1 LSGTGFVNGVYAID
15 IDTNLNRLY
24 AGGFFNQY
32 NGTNVFGFTAL
43 DLDNGNILGTPFN
56 TTLVNGSVIDV
67 FVQNDSKVLLGGT
80 FTTYSGVSQNRLTR
94 INSNGFRDTSFNI
107 GTGFNNTIEVVMVDT
122 NNKVLVGGEFTQF
135 NGNNKGGIVRLNS
148 DGSLDTT
155 FSGLTTGFSG
165 GTIIPFRLVNEIL
178 EYGGKYYVSGNWSTY
193 NGSPVP
199 DIVRLNQDGSLDTTF
214 SAITYSAATRIIAL
228 GIQSTGKIIVSDD
241 SNMRRLNT
249 DGSLDLT
256 FTTSSVSPEANTIEI
271 LGNDKILAG
280 GRIFGVGITRYN
292 VNGGIDTTFNPPTMG
307 IINQVRRGVNSIVVK
322 DGCYFI
328 AGDWFSI
335 DNTVSLN
342 IARLFDN
349 GSLNI
354 CSPTQLPSPT
364 PTRTP
369 TQTPTNT
376 STTTPTNTS
385 TTTQTPTQTTTQ
397 TPTQTTPEC
406 ECFSALTYSYS
417 GVPFVQPIIIAYYC
431 DGSEPLVIVA
441 NGSDTNNIA
450 TRSCIANGGFTSYS
464 ASTYAYNI
472 SLSGCCGPDVTN
484 TPTPS
489 TTQNLTPT
497 PTNTQTQTPSPTSEV
512 IPSPTPTNTSTPT
525 TTPSNTQ
532 TQTPSPTSE
541 TIPSPTPTNTSTST
555 NTPTPSITPPSDN
568 CVCYEY
574 ENTGDPEEVNA
585 ISWLD
590 CNNQF
595 QQIDNIPY
603 ETGGYFCA
611 ILGSV
616 TETEGIIYSQVD
628 ESFCGGC
635 FPSPSPTP
643 TNTQTPTGT
652 SSVSPSPTPTTTPTP
667 TGVPGPECIQV
678 IAEVTAPT
686 PQTGSNNV
694 YGAKVSLSP
703 FPVDE
708 DVVVDGYLQNDDT
721 LDTYTFT
728 LTILGGTEYAETSG
742 YPLVT
747 GPATTASI
755 FITSI
760 TPTSVTYNGVLTPI
774 CGL

>member
-24 AGGFFNQY
+24 AGGLFNQY

-56 TTLVNGSVIDV
+56 TTLLNEPVNDI
-67 FVQNDSKVLLGGT
+67 FVQNDSKVLLGGE

-107 GTGFNNTIEVVMVDT
+107 GTGFNNTVEIVMVDT

-135 NGNNKGGIVRLNS
+135 NGNNKGGLVRLNS

-165 GTIIPFRLVNEIL
+165 ATPIPFRLVNEIL

-241 SNMRRLNT
+241 TNMRRLNT

-271 LGNDKILAG
+271 LGDDKILAG
-280 GRIFGVGITRYN
+280 GRIFGVGIRRYN

-307 IINQVRRGVNSIVVK
+307 IVNQVRRGVNSIVVAN
-322 DGCYFI
+322 GCYFI

-376 STTTPTNTS
+376 STTT
-385 TTTQTPTQTTTQ
+385 Q

-417 GVPFVQPIIIAYYC
+417 GVPFVQPIIIAYHC
-431 DGSEPLVIVA
+431 DGSEPLTIVA

-497 PTNTQTQTPSPTSEV
+497 PT
-512 IPSPTPTNTSTPT
+512 PTNTSTPT
-525 TTPSNTQ
+525 QTQTSTPTQ
-532 TQTPSPTSE
+532 TQTSTQGLTPTQ
-541 TIPSPTPTNTSTST
+541 TPTNTETPT
-555 NTPTPSITPPSDN
+555 QTPTPTPSGELVTCIQIIDTVIAPVPQSGPN
-568 CVCYEY
+568 NFFGV
-574 ENTGDPEEVNA
+574 NVALDPY
-585 ISWLD
+585 
-590 CNNQF
+590 
-595 QQIDNIPY
+595 P
-603 ETGGYFCA
+603 
-611 ILGSV
+611 V
-616 TETEGIIYSQVD
+616 TENVTVTGYIREVSDPSNRYDFSITIIGGTQSGETANNVLMTGPADSATIVVTGVTPTTVTYNGNSVYI
-628 ESFCGGC
+628 CG
-635 FPSPSPTP
+635 FEPEPTP
-643 TNTQTPTGT
+643 TQTPTQTQTGT
-652 SSVSPSPTPTTTPTP
+652 PASTQGLSPTPTTTATPTP
-667 TGVPGPECIQV
+667 SVTSTLEDLSLTVEQRTGDPDFTEIWVTVENGETFTQNLSFDWSVDVSPAGSSSGTATITIGQN
-678 IAEVTAPT
+678 EVYL
-686 PQTGSNNV
+686 TGFDPNV
-694 YGAKVSLSP
+694 EVFVNASLSNVTP
-703 FPVDE
+703 NPI
-708 DVVVDGYLQNDDT
+708 DGYN
-721 LDTYTFT
+721 
-728 LTILGGTEYAETSG
+728 IL
-742 YPLVT
+742 V
-747 GPATTASI
+747 
-755 FITSI
+755 
-760 TPTSVTYNGVLTPI
+760 
-774 CGL
+774 